1 MTVEQL
7 FVLGWACSN
16 NKLSRDFVF
25 TDFSN
30 AFAFRTQ
37 VALLAEKADHHPN
50 WSNVYNRVTIE
61 LTSHDAGNTVTAKD
75 VAMAHAINE
84 LNPHHSPLT

>member
-1 MTVEQL
+1 MTAEQ
-7 FVLGWACSN
+7 FNVLGWAHTN
-16 NKLSRDFVF
+16 NILCRDFVF

-30 AFAFRTQ
+30 AFAFMTQ

-61 LTSHDAGNTVTAKD
+61 LTSHDAGNQVTAKD
-75 VAMAHAINE
+75 AALAQAINSIC
-84 LNPHHSPLT
+84 P

>member
-1 MTVEQL
+1 MTAEQ
-7 FVLGWACSN
+7 FNVLGWAHTN
-16 NKLSRDFVF
+16 NKLCRDFVF

-30 AFAFRTQ
+30 AFAFMTQ
-37 VALLAEKADHHPN
+37 VAILAEKADHHPN

-75 VAMAHAINE
+75 AALAQAINSIC
-84 LNPHHSPLT
+84 P

>member
-1 MTVEQL
+1 MTAEQ
-7 FVLGWACSN
+7 FNVLGWAHTN
-16 NKLSRDFVF
+16 NKLCRDFVF

-30 AFAFRTQ
+30 AFAFMTQ

-75 VAMAHAINE
+75 AALAQAINSIC
-84 LNPHHSPLT
+84 P

>member
-1 MTVEQL
+1 MTAEQ
-7 FVLGWACSN
+7 FNVLGWAHTN
-16 NKLSRDFVF
+16 NKLCRDFVI

-30 AFAFRTQ
+30 AFAFMTQ

-61 LTSHDAGNTVTAKD
+61 LTSHDAGNQVTAKD
-75 VAMAHAINE
+75 AALAQAINSIC
-84 LNPHHSPLT
+84 P

>member
-1 MTVEQL
+1 MTAEQ
-7 FVLGWACSN
+7 FNVLGWAHTN
-16 NKLSRDFVF
+16 NKLCRDFVF

-30 AFAFRTQ
+30 AFAFMTQ

-75 VAMAHAINE
+75 AVLAQAINSIC
-84 LNPHHSPLT
+84 P

>member
-1 MTVEQL
+1 MSAEQYQ
-7 FVLGWACSN
+7 VLGWAHIN
-16 NKLSRDFVF
+16 NKLCRNFIF

-30 AFAFRTQ
+30 AFAFMTQ

-75 VAMAHAINE
+75 LAMAQAINA
-84 LNPHHSPLT
+84 LAP

>member
-7 FVLGWACSN
+7 SVLGWACSN

-30 AFAFRTQ
+30 AFAFMTQ

>member
-1 MTVEQL
+1 MTAEQ
-7 FVLGWACSN
+7 FNVLGWAHTN
-16 NKLSRDFVF
+16 NKLCRDFVF

-30 AFAFRTQ
+30 AFAFMTQ

-61 LTSHDAGNTVTAKD
+61 LTSHDAGNQVTAKD
-75 VAMAHAINE
+75 AALAQAINRIC
-84 LNPHHSPLT
+84 P

>member
-1 MTVEQL
+1 MTAEQ
-7 FVLGWACSN
+7 FNVLGWARTN
-16 NKLSRDFVF
+16 HKLCRDFVF

-30 AFAFRTQ
+30 AFAFMTQ

-61 LTSHDAGNTVTAKD
+61 LTSHDAGNQVTAKD
-75 VAMAHAINE
+75 AALAQAINRIC
-84 LNPHHSPLT
+84 P

>member
-1 MTVEQL
+1 MTAEQ
-7 FVLGWACSN
+7 FTVLGWAHTN
-16 NKLSRDFVF
+16 NKLCRDFVF

-30 AFAFRTQ
+30 AFAFMTQ

-61 LTSHDAGNTVTAKD
+61 LTSHDAGNQVTAKD
-75 VAMAHAINE
+75 AALAQAINSIC
-84 LNPHHSPLT
+84 P